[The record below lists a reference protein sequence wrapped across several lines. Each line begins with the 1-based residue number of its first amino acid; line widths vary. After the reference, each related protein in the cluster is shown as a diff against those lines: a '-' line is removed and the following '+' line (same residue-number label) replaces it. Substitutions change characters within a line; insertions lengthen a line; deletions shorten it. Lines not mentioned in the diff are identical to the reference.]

1 MSAEVLV
8 LKAEKRQSKGT
19 RVSRKLRQQG
29 MIPAI
34 IYGHKEDPVAVQL
47 NAHDLALELQ
57 HHHRVLEV
65 DLADHREKCLVKDV
79 QYDYLGEKILHVD
92 LTRVRVDERV
102 EVTVP
107 LELRGTP
114 AGVAE
119 GGVLDQILSE
129 IEIECLVTEIPE
141 VIKTKVND
149 MQIDQI
155 LTAGEIELPAGTN
168 LITDPDA
175 PVAAVRLMAEEVVE
189 EEEIAPAEEGT
200 AEPEVIQREKAEEGE
215 SES

>member
-1 MSAEVLV
+1 MSAEALV

-29 MIPAI
+29 LIPAI
-34 IYGHKEDPVAVQL
+34 IYGHKEDTVAVQL
-47 NAHDLALELQ
+47 NAHDLTMELQ

-65 DLADHREKCLVKDV
+65 DLAGHRETCLVKDV

-92 LTRVRVDERV
+92 LTRVSMDERV
-102 EVTVP
+102 QVTVT

-114 AGVAE
+114 AGVTE
-119 GGVLDQILSE
+119 GGVLDQLLNE
-129 IEIECLVTEIPE
+129 IELDCLVTEIPE

-149 MQIDQI
+149 LQIDQI
-155 LTAGEIELPAGTN
+155 LTAGAIELPSGTK
-168 LITDPDA
+168 LVTEPDA
-175 PVAAVRLMAEEVVE
+175 PVATVRLKAEEVVE